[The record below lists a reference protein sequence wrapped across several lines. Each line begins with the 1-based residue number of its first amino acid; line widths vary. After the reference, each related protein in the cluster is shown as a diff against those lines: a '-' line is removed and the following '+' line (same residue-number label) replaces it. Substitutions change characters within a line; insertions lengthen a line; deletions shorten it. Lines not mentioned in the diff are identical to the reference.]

1 MKGILFY
8 PFVGFIQVMVAR
20 VPDHGTG
27 ESWETSQSIKS
38 QCHVRYTIRQ

>member
-8 PFVGFIQVMVAR
+8 PFVGFIYVMVAG

-27 ESWETSQSIKS
+27 QSWVTSQSIKS
-38 QCHVRYTIRQ
+38 KCQVHYTI